1 MTRRALLAL
10 LTPLLIAS
18 AEPPLPPQQETEHIV
33 KPGETLGGVASR
45 AQVPRVLIIET
56 NRLQPPYDLRAGQ
69 KLAIPRTRRHLAGR
83 GDTKF
88 TISYLYGVPWQDIA
102 IANGLD
108 PAAPLKRGQKL
119 LIPTLIAAPPAPAT
133 TTTPPLA
140 AVRFAWPLSGKVR
153 RGYTARGRTGEYHD
167 GLDIAAREGT
177 SVRAS
182 AAGKV
187 LFAGE
192 EPRQFGRLV
201 VVDHGGGWQSA
212 YAFLSRLTVKEGDD
226 VRHGERLGL
235 SGRTGKARGAELHF
249 EIRRNNRT
257 VDPSELLPQ
266 PTAPESS
273 QQPEGRAHR
282 KVGGKPEGAVD

>member
-1 MTRRALLAL
+1 MTRLALLAML
-10 LTPLLIAS
+10 APLLIAS
-18 AEPPLPPQQETEHIV
+18 AEPVLPPGQETEHIV

-56 NRLQPPYDLRAGQ
+56 NRLEPPYNLRAGQ
-69 KLAIPRTRRHLAGR
+69 KLAIPRTRRHSAGR

-88 TISYLYGVPWQDIA
+88 TISYLYGVPWPDIA

-119 LIPTLIAAPPAPAT
+119 LIPTLIAAPPASAVPITAPA
-133 TTTPPLA
+133 A
-140 AVRFAWPLSGKVR
+140 AARFAWPLSGKLR

-177 SVRAS
+177 PVRAS

-212 YAFLSRLTVKEGDD
+212 YAFLSRLTVEEGDD
-226 VRHGERLGL
+226 VRQGERLGL
-235 SGRTGKARGAELHF
+235 SGRTGKARGPELHF

-257 VDPSELLPQ
+257 VDPAELLPIASPLQ
-266 PTAPESS
+266 PSP
-273 QQPEGRAHR
+273 Q
-282 KVGGKPEGAVD
+282 

>member
-1 MTRRALLAL
+1 MTRLTMLALLA
-10 LTPLLIAS
+10 PLLIAS
-18 AEPPLPPQQETEHIV
+18 AQPTLPPEQETEHIV

-56 NRLQPPYDLRAGQ
+56 NRLQPPYNLRAGQ
-69 KLAIPRTRRHLAGR
+69 KLAIPRTRRHSAGR

-88 TISYLYGVPWQDIA
+88 TISYLYGVPWPDIA

-119 LIPTLIAAPPAPAT
+119 LIPTLIAAPPASAATSPAA
-133 TTTPPLA
+133 LA
-140 AVRFAWPLSGKVR
+140 VARFAWPLSGKVR
-153 RGYTARGRTGEYHD
+153 RGYTARGRSGDYHD
-167 GLDIAAREGT
+167 GLDIAAREG
-177 SVRAS
+177 SPVRAS
-182 AAGKV
+182 ASGKV

-212 YAFLSRLTVKEGDD
+212 YAFLSRLTVEEGDD
-226 VRHGERLGL
+226 VRQGERLGL
-235 SGRTGKARGAELHF
+235 SGRTGKARGPELHF

-257 VDPSELLPQ
+257 VDPAELLPQ
-266 PTAPESS
+266 ADPKLPRPSPS
-273 QQPEGRAHR
+273 PQ
-282 KVGGKPEGAVD
+282 